1 MWARL
6 RDWHQNLS
14 WGAGYRQGKRKQP
27 FRCPWW
33 ADREIFGLAY
43 MQGKTGEQL
52 ITDKMIT
59 QQKERTAELEDFL
72 DKLRGSDP
80 KR

>member
-1 MWARL
+1 MLARI

-14 WGAGYRQGKRKQP
+14 WNVGHRQGQEQRP

-33 ADREIFGLAY
+33 VDREIFGLAY
-43 MQGKTGEQL
+43 MQGMTGEQS
-52 ITDKMIT
+52 ITGEMVGE
-59 QQKERTAELEDFL
+59 QKRQAAELQDFL
-72 DKLRGSDP
+72 SKMGHT

>member
-1 MWARL
+1 MLSRV

-14 WGAGYRQGKRKQP
+14 WNVGHRRGQEQRP

-33 ADREIFGLAY
+33 ADLQIFGLAY
-43 MQGKTGEQL
+43 MQGMTGELL
-52 ITDKMIT
+52 ITGEMVAE
-59 QQKERTAELEDFL
+59 QESRTAELQDFL
-72 DKLRGSDP
+72 NKMDHT